1 MSLNVRK
8 GGKIQL
14 MMINLNED
22 DFISYI
28 PFI

>member
-8 GGKIQL
+8 GGKIQP